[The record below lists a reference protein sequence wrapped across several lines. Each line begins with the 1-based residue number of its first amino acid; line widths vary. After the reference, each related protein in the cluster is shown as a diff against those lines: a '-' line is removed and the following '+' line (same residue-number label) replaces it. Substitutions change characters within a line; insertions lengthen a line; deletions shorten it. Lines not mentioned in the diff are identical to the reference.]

1 MRHLY
6 VKDIYRKEAIAPL
19 FIDARLVL
27 HATRV
32 ALIMHAQ
39 NGMSV
44 SQGQR
49 ADKVETIAQKY
60 RRKQG
65 GGRNVIVVTISK
77 QTAWAE
83 DLSKLHCYYQY
94 LIASKFRST
103 HTHILYTNMYSY
115 LPGDPIH

>member
-1 MRHLY
+1 MQQAESLGSGCYKATRKARPWTSPTISMHMRHLY

-77 QTAWAE
+77 QTA
-83 DLSKLHCYYQY
+83 
-94 LIASKFRST
+94 
-103 HTHILYTNMYSY
+103 
-115 LPGDPIH
+115 